1 MVLTSPS
8 SSRTPS
14 RTQRESTARH
24 DCKYHEHKLTC
35 FHSVGKAPYDR
46 VTIFGKAQFTDNVI
60 SCFSIDNSS
69 TTCTQ
74 AVGSTILAPIDR
86 SIAKR

>member
-1 MVLTSPS
+1 VPNGLSIY
-8 SSRTPS
+8 
-14 RTQRESTARH
+14 
-24 DCKYHEHKLTC
+24 KHKLTC

-46 VTIFGKAQFTDNVI
+46 VTVFGKAQFTADVI

-74 AVGSTILAPIDR
+74 TQGSTVLAPIDR

>member
-1 MVLTSPS
+1 VSQLQVCNIINT
-8 SSRTPS
+8 
-14 RTQRESTARH
+14 
-24 DCKYHEHKLTC
+24 KLTC

-74 AVGSTILAPIDR
+74 AMGSTVLAPIDR